1 MSTILPDQNEVRN
14 AGAGG
19 QTDPAPLTNLN
30 PAGAETT
37 NIDLREAL
45 FNDGSIGLIGSIQ
58 VSTERIVSLWG
69 IMFDLDPDLFR
80 QGGLI
85 ATIPQDAAGFYRDI
99 VKPMLDR
106 HPVLKKAE
114 VRMTGRGLHVILR
127 FAKPVEFTKPGEQ
140 EEWAGIV
147 EVVQTALPIDPGQ
160 PGITATTRAVG
171 SVNGKNGATVELL
184 EKGSPVTEE
193 EVRALCKD
201 MCEQPFRTV
210 MSIFTGNERVQPCPI
225 CKKADSA
232 LAAGKHVGSC
242 YGCGK
247 VHLEKLY
254 DLVLAPKT
262 AEKAENAPKTAKREK
277 RNAKAR

>member
-1 MSTILPDQNEVRN
+1 MSSVPNFRKDGNAPAARGASEPLPISDGTAANV
-14 AGAGG
+14 
-19 QTDPAPLTNLN
+19 
-30 PAGAETT
+30 
-37 NIDLREAL
+37 DLREAL
-45 FNDGSIGLIGSIQ
+45 FNDGAIGPIGSIQ
-58 VSTERIVSLWG
+58 VSTERVVALRG
-69 IMFDLDPDLFR
+69 IMFDIDPDLFL

-85 ATIPQDAAGFYRDI
+85 AAIPQDATEFYRETI
-99 VKPMLDR
+99 KPMLDR
-106 HPVLKKAE
+106 HPVLRKAE

-171 SVNGKNGATVELL
+171 SINGKNGATVELL

-193 EVRALCKD
+193 EIRSLCKE

-210 MSIFTGNERVQPCPI
+210 MSVFTGNERVQPCPV
-225 CKKADSA
+225 CKKPDSA
-232 LAAGKHVGSC
+232 LAAGKHVGTC
-242 YGCGK
+242 YGCGT
-247 VHLEKLY
+247 VRLEKLY

-262 AEKAENAPKTAKREK
+262 VEKAPKTAKKEK
-277 RNAKAR
+277 RNAKG